1 MKQFQFAYKRNRPS
15 STAKTTEFKLGAD
28 FQHHKPAK
36 KQKRNL
42 NDTFLKKNEIYM
54 KQFQITQ
61 G

>member
-15 STAKTTEFKLGAD
+15 STAKTAEFKLGAD
-28 FQHHKPAK
+28 FQYHKPAK
-36 KQKRNL
+36 NKNEISML
-42 NDTFLKKNEIYM
+42 PSSKKNEIYM